1 MVQLQPLFDDRHE
14 HIDRDGHPDLR
25 LDRVGRGAEKLLNPQ
40 VLLDPFEEQLDP
52 PAGAVQLGD
61 GQRRELKV
69 VGQKGEPRAGVRPR
83 HPNAAQLVGIGVGLA
98 RQGDRLVAA
107 HAGGTVY
114 PVGVHPVKAQ
124 VAFGADHEEGPRGVD
139 PEQPAEIEV
148 APIQHVER
156 PGLGHH
162 RIEQPHLVDDGRRDH
177 HPRRDAA
184 AQVQQGVQLDGGLGP
199 AELGPGEQG
208 QAQVDGGGIQ
218 GVGGVVESGTEIVVQ
233 VQRPGD
239 ADQLVGQLLV
249 DAPVPVLVGFGQ
261 GVAGDVTAN
270 AQMVQLAAGR
280 AQAQFDVAQALPPG
294 QLGEGQAEELI
305 PAGERADAVVA
316 LIAGDATGEQV
327 VRDVVHQ
334 LGEYG
339 AAFVHGQRLRAGNV
353 LPEMLTESS
362 NRFWR
367 KCPVSHSF
375 IKC

>member
-1 MVQLQPLFDDRHE
+1 MQPLFDDRHK
-14 HIDRDGHPDLR
+14 HINRDGHPDLR
-25 LDRVGRGAEKLLNPQ
+25 LDRVGRGAEKLLDPQ

-69 VGQKGEPRAGVRPR
+69 VGQKGKHRAGVR
-83 HPNAAQLVGIGVGLA
+83 HHHANAAQLVGIGVGLA
-98 RQGDRLVAA
+98 GQGDRLVAA
-107 HAGGTVY
+107 HAGGAVY
-114 PVGVHPVKAQ
+114 GEGVDPVKGQ

-156 PGLGHH
+156 PGFGHH
-162 RIEQPHLVDDGRRDH
+162 RVEQPHLVHDGRRDH
-177 HPRRDAA
+177 HPRRNAA

-199 AELGPGEQG
+199 TELGPGEQG

-218 GVGGVVESGTEIVVQ
+218 GIGGVVEGDAEVVVQ

-249 DAPVPVLVGFGQ
+249 DAPVPVLVGLGQ

-294 QLGEGQAEELI
+294 QLGKGQAEELI

-316 LIAGDATGEQV
+316 LIAGDAAGEQV
-327 VRDVVHQ
+327 VRDMVHQ

-339 AAFVHGQRLRAGNV
+339 AAFVHGLRLRMGNI

-367 KCPVSHSF
+367 KCLLSDSF
-375 IKC
+375 ISC